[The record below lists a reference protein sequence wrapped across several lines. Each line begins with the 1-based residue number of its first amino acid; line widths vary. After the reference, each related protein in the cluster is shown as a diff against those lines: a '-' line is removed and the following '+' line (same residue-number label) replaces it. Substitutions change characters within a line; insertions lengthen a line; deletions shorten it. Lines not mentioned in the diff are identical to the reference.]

1 MELRKAAG
9 ILERIRRRDL
19 YLMVDSPITLE
30 GVAKRKSEI
39 DIEQEIRKQ
48 GLPVSLVQDAPNWQN
63 DLVVIVTYIDF
74 GAKDEHR
81 GAFNP
86 LEKVTFFNP
95 KRQETLDKGFKINQD
110 KYLSKLYIPMS
121 WSEVSVYVY
130 TRNRESFKAV
140 KTAYKK

>member
-63 DLVVIVTYIDF
+63 DLVDIVTYI
-74 GAKDEHR
+74 
-81 GAFNP
+81 
-86 LEKVTFFNP
+86 
-95 KRQETLDKGFKINQD
+95 KINQD